1 MTELLVHYGYLG
13 MFLSSLLAGS
23 VLPFNSEVVIG
34 ALKVAGLEPWML
46 LFTAT
51 AGNVLGGLF
60 NYWIGTFGRMD
71 WIEKYLH
78 IKEEKIER
86 AQRFMAGRGA
96 LMAFFAFVPIIGS
109 AITVALGLMKAN
121 ITVTTVS
128 MAAGKFLR
136 YAIIVFGIQLIQV
149 S

>member
-1 MTELLVHYGYLG
+1 MTEILVHYGYFG
-13 MFLSSLLAGS
+13 MFLSALLAGS

-46 LFTAT
+46 LITGT
-51 AGNVLGGLF
+51 LGNVLGGLF

-78 IKEEKIER
+78 IKEEKLEK

-96 LMAFFAFVPIIGS
+96 LMAFFAFLPIIGS
-109 AITVALGLMKAN
+109 AITVSLGLMRAN
-121 ITVTTVS
+121 LPVTTAS
-128 MAAGKFLR
+128 MTAGKFLR
-136 YAIIVFGIQLIQV
+136 YAVIVFGIQLFQ
-149 S
+149 

>member
-1 MTELLVHYGYLG
+1 MTEILVHYGYFG
-13 MFLSSLLAGS
+13 MFLSALLAGS
-23 VLPFNSEVVIG
+23 VLPFNSELVIG

-46 LFTAT
+46 LITGT
-51 AGNVLGGLF
+51 LGNVLGGLF

-96 LMAFFAFVPIIGS
+96 LMAFFAFSEVP
-109 AITVALGLMKAN
+109 
-121 ITVTTVS
+121 
-128 MAAGKFLR
+128 
-136 YAIIVFGIQLIQV
+136 
-149 S
+149 

>member
-1 MTELLVHYGYLG
+1 MTDFLVQFGYIG
-13 MFLSSLLAGS
+13 MFISALLAGS

-34 ALKVAGLEPWML
+34 ALKVAGLDPWWL
-46 LFTAT
+46 LAAGTL
-51 AGNVLGGLF
+51 GNVLGGLF

-78 IKEEKIER
+78 IREEKILR

-109 AITVALGLMKAN
+109 AITVALGLMRAN
-121 ITVTTVS
+121 VAITTVS
-128 MAAGKFLR
+128 MTAGKFLR
-136 YAIIVFGIQLIQV
+136 YAVIVFGIQLFQ
-149 S
+149 

>member
-1 MTELLVHYGYLG
+1 MADFLIQFGYIG
-13 MFLSSLLAGS
+13 MFISALLAGS

-34 ALKVAGLEPWML
+34 ALKVAGLDPWWL
-46 LFTAT
+46 LAAGTL
-51 AGNVLGGLF
+51 GNVLGGLF

-78 IKEEKIER
+78 IKEEKILR

-109 AITVALGLMKAN
+109 AITVALGLMRAN
-121 ITVTTVS
+121 VGITTVS
-128 MAAGKFLR
+128 MTAGKFLR
-136 YAIIVFGIQLIQV
+136 YAVIVFGIQLFQ
-149 S
+149 